1 MMVVNAPFRASQK
14 IVECAVFVLQ
24 CAVKYVVDVQSQ
36 RRRRYGTKE
45 RHG

>member
-1 MMVVNAPFRASQK
+1 MRVVNAPFRASQK

-24 CAVKYVVDVQSQ
+24 CAVKYVVNVQSQ
-36 RRRRYGTKE
+36 KRSQYGTKE